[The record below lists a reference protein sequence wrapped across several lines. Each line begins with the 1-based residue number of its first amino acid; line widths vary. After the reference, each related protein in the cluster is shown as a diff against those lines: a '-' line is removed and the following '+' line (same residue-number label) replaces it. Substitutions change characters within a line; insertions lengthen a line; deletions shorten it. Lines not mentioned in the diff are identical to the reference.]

1 MCIDN
6 TFSRNTSKML
16 TLDVTTNEGQDN
28 DDDNDEAV
36 ALNQDMCGWLL
47 KKRRKKMQGKI
58 Q

>member
-1 MCIDN
+1 
-6 TFSRNTSKML
+6 ML

-28 DDDNDEAV
+28 DDDDDEAV
-36 ALNQDMCGWLL
+36 ALDQDMCGWLL